1 MFYKAASDYKSDS
14 NYPTC
19 FVVFIP
25 EKCVLVPHVSSALPG
40 VLICDICPCV
50 GRTSPLTQTAAC
62 QTLSVSPR
70 RSLVSPCPPSTS
82 FSRTG
87 SWRSGVDEPLL
98 LWTSQLC
105 RRTNPRKPPK
115 LPDFVMRKFLFE
127 VQPCIFISDH
137 KSVSSHGKYSTAST
151 FQSFSYCMRN
161 HLLTVLTTVVQT
173 PALSPFVIP
182 RIRSKAVL
190 SVGVVLLSPYIT
202 VMQVN
207 SISPETPFNWKH
219 KRCSPLTSPHPI
231 LQSVDVVWALRAE
244 CKVVDIVYM
253 F

>member
-1 MFYKAASDYKSDS
+1 MSCPLCLVFWSVIFAPVLAGPAHWPRQRRVKPSQSAPGGVWCPPARPQPPFQGRAAEGVEWTSPSS
-14 NYPTC
+14 SGHLSSAEGPT
-19 FVVFIP
+19 
-25 EKCVLVPHVSSALPG
+25 HVS
-40 VLICDICPCV
+40 
-50 GRTSPLTQTAAC
+50 
-62 QTLSVSPR
+62 
-70 RSLVSPCPPSTS
+70 
-82 FSRTG
+82 
-87 SWRSGVDEPLL
+87 
-98 LWTSQLC
+98 
-105 RRTNPRKPPK
+105 PPK